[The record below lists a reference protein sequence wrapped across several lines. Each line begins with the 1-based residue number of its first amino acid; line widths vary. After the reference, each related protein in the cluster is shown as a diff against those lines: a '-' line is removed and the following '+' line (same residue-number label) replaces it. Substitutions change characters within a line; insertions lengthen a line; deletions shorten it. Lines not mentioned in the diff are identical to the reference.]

1 MCISDRALFAA
12 LQRKEDRL
20 TTYTVEED
28 EGNTNPWVI

>member
-1 MCISDRALFAA
+1 MCSRDKALFAA
-12 LQRKEDRL
+12 PQRKEDRL